1 MPVAAEITSSVIA
14 EPVLVDA
21 PDMTSADV
29 KRHIYRNSISNY
41 AFLVVRLGLGAILF
55 RLIYQALP
63 KEDFGFWSVLWSMLG
78 YGILL
83 DFGFGFTAQKR
94 VAELCVKRDW
104 DRLSRVLSTI
114 FYTYVAVAL
123 GIITVGYYVAPFI
136 IHALAGVSPHNVPH
150 YTKILRVFLVGIGI
164 AFPLGMFPEMLRGQ
178 QRICLANNLQL
189 LSYLVS
195 FTFMLLGVANHWD
208 LIWLFVFSLG
218 GTLLGDFLCGL
229 AAMRKM
235 PRVYL
240 SPSLFSRGMIRE
252 TTRFSVYAYVTT
264 LTTVILT
271 RTDQIVISTGLALA
285 AVAVYQAGAKVSEMF
300 SGFALQIA
308 ETLSPA
314 AAHFHAR
321 GDRAEL
327 RDLLVNGTRFTV
339 LFATPMYL
347 CCVFF
352 LPAILRIL
360 TGAKLGGTETYWVGQ
375 ILLLWIY
382 MTVLT
387 QSCTKRIFMMCG
399 HEKRLMWF
407 GLGEAAMNLGLSV
420 ALVLTFKN
428 VICVALGSL
437 IATFFFGW
445 FFIWPWAARE
455 AGIGGWKLAR
465 AVIFPAWIACG
476 PLIVFISLIRFLPR
490 FSSADSFG
498 MFFLEGAIAA
508 VVSAIGLWK
517 LALDDNERAKFTA
530 HFLRRLGRRSAA

>member
-1 MPVAAEITSSVIA
+1 MPATAEITDPVATDTAVA
-14 EPVLVDA
+14 EA
-21 PDMTSADV
+21 PEMTSADV

-41 AFLVVRLGLGAILF
+41 SFLVVRLGLGAVLF
-55 RLIYQALP
+55 RLIIQELP
-63 KEDFGFWSVLWSMLG
+63 KEDFGFWAVLWSMLG

-94 VAELCVKRDW
+94 VAELSVKRDW
-104 DRLSRVLSTI
+104 NGLSRVLSTI

-123 GIITVGYYVAPFI
+123 GIIVVGYFVAPSI
-136 IHALAGVSPHNVPH
+136 IHLLAGVSPHNIERF
-150 YTKILRVFLVGIGI
+150 TKILRVFLVGIGI

-189 LSYLVS
+189 TSYLIS
-195 FTFMLLGVANHWD
+195 FSLMLAAIANGWD

-235 PRVYL
+235 PKVYL
-240 SPSLFSRGMIRE
+240 SPNLFSREMIRD
-252 TTRFSVYAYVTT
+252 TTRFSVYAYITT

-271 RTDQIVISTGLALA
+271 RTDQVVLSMGLALA
-285 AVAVYQAGAKVSEMF
+285 SVAIYQPGAKVADMF

-327 RDLLVNGTRFTV
+327 RELLIKGTRFTV

-347 CCVFF
+347 GCAFF
-352 LPAILRIL
+352 LPPILRLL
-360 TGAKLGGTETYWVGQ
+360 TGAKLAGSETYWVGQ

-399 HEKRLMWF
+399 HERRLMWL
-407 GLGEAAMNLGLSV
+407 GVGEAGMNLALSV
-420 ALVLTFKN
+420 ALVLIFKN
-428 VICVALGSL
+428 VLCVALGSL
-437 IATFFFGW
+437 IATCFFGW
-445 FFIWPWAARE
+445 FFIWPWAAKE
-455 AGIGGWKLAR
+455 AGIGSWQLAR
-465 AVIFPAWIACG
+465 AVLFPAWVACW
-476 PLIVFISLIRFLPR
+476 PLIGLIGIIRLLPKFSASDSLSLFLI
-490 FSSADSFG
+490 
-498 MFFLEGAIAA
+498 EGAIAA
-508 VVSAIGLWK
+508 IVAVIGMWK
-517 LALDDNERAKFTA
+517 LALGDDERAKLAAF
-530 HFLRRLGRRSAA
+530 FLRRFGRRSAA